1 MNAPSSPPVHF
12 PPADLMQIGTY
23 YYPEAWPEDQWE
35 RDFAGMRKLGMEFV
49 HMSEFAWAYL
59 EPTEGKFEFAWLDR
73 AIELAAA
80 SGLKIILCTP
90 TPAPPIWLTEKHP
103 EVLMIDAT
111 GRRQVHGTRQHATWS
126 SPIYR
131 DYVAKITHALGRRY
145 GADRRIWG
153 WQLDN
158 ELTHYGK
165 EPDFSEHSQKK
176 FQAWLAEKYGNIATL
191 NRDWGNQFWSQL
203 YQRFDQIRLP
213 NLQEYVAQFNPH
225 HMLDSQRW
233 FAEEAADY
241 LRFQTAILRQYCA
254 GRQWITTNYIQGFP
268 SIDPSLNASDFEA
281 MSWTIY
287 PVHGNANEGPLG
299 FRLGS
304 SATLTFAADFMRSLN
319 GTHGIMELQPGQ
331 VNWGEVNP
339 QPYPG
344 AVRLW
349 LMRTFATGAKFVCT
363 YRYRQPL
370 YGAELYHS
378 GLVGP
383 DGVTPS
389 SGGEQFAQVV
399 REIEKLRTLAQ
410 PNAPLPVEY
419 AARRAAIL
427 YSHPVRW
434 DLDNHKQHKAW
445 DSYAH
450 LLKYHSALKRAGAP
464 VDVITEDKD
473 FSSYSFLLAPAYQL
487 LDAELVV
494 RWHRYV
500 EDGGHLVLS
509 ARTGQKDRRG
519 FLWEGPWA
527 APIVDLIGAQIKFY
541 DTLPVPNLGHIQA
554 GDQTHVWSTWAEI
567 LAPASGTTSLAHHT
581 DHYYAGE
588 VASTTRRLGRGSV
601 TYIGADSHHGTLE
614 AQLVREAFARAGI
627 ATENFS
633 EGFCV
638 DFRDGLWIATN
649 FTANPVIAPVPADAQ
664 ILVGTHSVPIAGV
677 TVWKA

>member
-1 MNAPSSPPVHF
+1 MNAPSPAPLHF
-12 PPADLMQIGTY
+12 PSADLMQLGAY
-23 YYPEAWPEDQWE
+23 YYPEAWPENQWA
-35 RDFAGMRKLGMEFV
+35 RDFAAMKKLGLEFV
-49 HMSEFAWAYL
+49 HVGEFAWAYL
-59 EPTEGKFEFAWLDR
+59 EPTEGNFDFAWLDR
-73 AIELAAA
+73 AVALAAA
-80 SGLKIILCTP
+80 EGLKIILCTP
-90 TPAPPIWLTEKHP
+90 TPTPPIWLTEKHP
-103 EVLMIDAT
+103 AVLMIDAA

-126 SPIYR
+126 SPVYR
-131 DYVAKITHALGRRY
+131 EYVAKIVHELGRRY
-145 GADRRIWG
+145 GYDRRIWG

-165 EPDFSEHSQKK
+165 EPDFSEPSQKK
-176 FQAWLAEKYGNIATL
+176 FQAWLENKYGDIAAL

-213 NLQEYVAQFNPH
+213 NLPEYVAQFNPH
-225 HMLDSQRW
+225 QMLDSQRW

-241 LRFQTAILRQYCA
+241 LRFQTAILRLYC
-254 GRQWITTNYIQGFP
+254 GPRQWITTNYIQGFP
-268 SIDPSLNASDFEA
+268 AIDPSLNARDFEA

-299 FRLGS
+299 FRLGR

-319 GTHGIMELQPGQ
+319 GAHGIMELQPGQ

-339 QPYPG
+339 QPLPG

-349 LMRTFATGAKFVCT
+349 LLRAFATSAKFVCT
-363 YRYRQPL
+363 YRFRQPL
-370 YGAELYHS
+370 YGAELYHA

-389 SGGEQFAQVV
+389 SGGEQFAQVA
-399 REIEKLRTLAQ
+399 REITQLRTFAQ
-410 PNAPLPVEY
+410 PGAPLPTAY

-427 YSHPVRW
+427 YNYSVRW

-445 DSYAH
+445 DTYGH

-464 VDVITEDKD
+464 VDVITEEKD
-473 FSSYSFLLAPAYQL
+473 FSAYPFLIAPAYQL
-487 LDAELVV
+487 VDADLVA
-494 RWHRYV
+494 RWRAYA
-500 EDGGHLVLS
+500 EAGGHLILS
-509 ARTGQKDRRG
+509 CRTGHKDRRG

-541 DTLPVPNLGHIQA
+541 DTLPAPNVGHIRA
-554 GDQTHVWSTWAEI
+554 GDHTHTWSTWADV
-567 LAPASGTTSLAHHT
+567 LDPAPGTTALAHYA

-588 VASTTRRLGRGSV
+588 VAAVTRALGRGSV
-601 TYIGADSHHGTLE
+601 TYLGADSHHGTLE
-614 AQLVREAFARAGI
+614 AQLVRDVLARAGVSV
-627 ATENFS
+627 ENFT

-649 FTANPVIAPVPADAQ
+649 STEHTVTAPVPSHAQ
-664 ILVGTHSVPIAGV
+664 FLIGAREIPIAGV
-677 TVWKA
+677 AVWKS